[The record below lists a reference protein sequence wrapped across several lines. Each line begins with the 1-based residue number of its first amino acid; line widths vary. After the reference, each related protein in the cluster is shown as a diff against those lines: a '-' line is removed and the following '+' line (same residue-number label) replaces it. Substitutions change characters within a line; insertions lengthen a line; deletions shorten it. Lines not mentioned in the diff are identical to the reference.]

1 MADTE
6 HVLLERCINERYDG
20 GTSCLIWKMDEA
32 APLLNEG
39 SRTTFV
45 LYTWKRGL
53 QLRQQSVFTGRDRK
67 HCVLFG
73 ECEWAC
79 SPRDAQAD
87 TVKRGCLMSQEITHT
102 HTHTHT
108 HVSELKCTL

>member
-1 MADTE
+1 MADIE

-45 LYTWKRGL
+45 LYTWKRGSSSL
-53 QLRQQSVFTGRDRK
+53 NSLSSLVETESTVF
-67 HCVLFG
+67 
-73 ECEWAC
+73 
-79 SPRDAQAD
+79 
-87 TVKRGCLMSQEITHT
+87 CLENVNG
-102 HTHTHT
+102 
-108 HVSELKCTL
+108 HVVHGMHKLIR